1 MGQII
6 YFPILGTDGE
16 QEWGNFFTEKKYC
29 PFPQSTLMLT
39 WSVINSVIVCVEG
52 VILLLDW
59 CKWASVICGDY
70 SRYITNH
77 ALMPQWGDKADI
89 QVCRKSPPSVTVTAV
104 RSRGQGCHDCTQA
117 PRYTEMCRWA
127 PQGWGSVNG
136 SRSSV
141 SWSKMPRRL
150 NSSCTSKGASAALV
164 ATCQNSDTAEMSL
177 CGACQ
182 SLGTACNPTASWAL
196 S

>member
-1 MGQII
+1 MENRSEAI
-6 YFPILGTDGE
+6 FLLRRNTAH
-16 QEWGNFFTEKKYC
+16 
-29 PFPQSTLMLT
+29 FPQSTLMLT

-127 PQGWGSVNG
+127 PQLHPPAGAPGMRGRGCRGVLE
-136 SRSSV
+136 
-141 SWSKMPRRL
+141 SWLLFHRL
-150 NSSCTSKGASAALV
+150 RINSTELDS
-164 ATCQNSDTAEMSL
+164 
-177 CGACQ
+177 
-182 SLGTACNPTASWAL
+182 
-196 S
+196 

>member
-1 MGQII
+1 MENRSEAI
-6 YFPILGTDGE
+6 FLLRRNTAH
-16 QEWGNFFTEKKYC
+16 
-29 PFPQSTLMLT
+29 FPQSTLMLT
-39 WSVINSVIVCVEG
+39 WPVINSVIVCVEG

-104 RSRGQGCHDCTQA
+104 RSRGQACHDCTQA
-117 PRYTEMCRWA
+117 PLNTEMCRWA

-141 SWSKMPRRL
+141 SWSKMPKRL

-164 ATCQNSDTAEMSL
+164 ATCHNSDTAEMSL
-177 CGACQ
+177 CRACQ